1 MILGDVTKLA
11 PYSTGKDRV
20 SNKGGQV
27 AVLTSQNP
35 RGVIFLMNSRVGEA
49 AKSLN
54 LWKSVKT
61 VNRTIAKNMLHRL

>member
-35 RGVIFLMNSRVGEA
+35 RVIFLMNSRVGEA